1 MKPKERT
8 AFLFYFD
15 WANILLDEYP
25 YDLRHSILEA
35 ILLYITKG
43 EEPTDPTVKYSMF
56 TVIKKRIAEDTE
68 AYAEKCERVKQA
80 RREAGLR
87 GNEKRWNLSQKSQK
101 SQMSQTSLDSDSDS
115 DNDRD
120 KDINKT
126 PISKEIYP
134 LTGQGGS
141 VPHFNRV
148 DMEDNSP
155 CECRTATGEQCKRR
169 ATWEIDEVRYCNQH
183 AKDIIGSTST
193 DKRFKRPTLNEVR
206 EYIASQSYS
215 VDAEAFI
222 DFYEAKGW
230 RVGNNPMKDW
240 KAAVRTWERRNREE
254 GKANPKKTTAPNGVK
269 LGAGEWIDANGM
281 RTYGSGV
288 ANIPLNAPP
297 RPGDKYTWDAATQSW
312 IYL

>member
-35 ILLYITKG
+35 ILLYITKR

-87 GNEKRWNLSQKSQK
+87 GNEKRWNLSQTSQT
-101 SQMSQTSLDSDSDS
+101 SQMSQTSLDSDSD
-115 DNDRD
+115 NDRD
-120 KDINKT
+120 KDIDKEKSTNVDTKKT
-126 PISKEIYP
+126 AKR
-134 LTGQGGS
+134 
-141 VPHFNRV
+141 F
-148 DMEDNSP
+148 SP
-155 CECRTATGEQCKRR
+155 PSL
-169 ATWEIDEVRYCNQH
+169 DEVR
-183 AKDIIGSTST
+183 D
-193 DKRFKRPTLNEVR
+193 
-206 EYIASQSYS
+206 YIASQSYS

-240 KAAVRTWERRNREE
+240 KAAVRTWERRNKEE
-254 GKANPKKTTAPNGVK
+254 GKTAAKKQDGNTQTDMNRPSDTPRTVDNCGVSVT
-269 LGAGEWIDANGM
+269 LGVGEWIDAYGR
-281 RTYGSGV
+281 RTYGSGK
-288 ANIPLNAPP
+288 ATIPEDAPP
-297 RPGDKYTWDAATQSW
+297 RPGDKYTWDAATKSW

>member
-1 MKPKERT
+1 MKEVEKSKTPFVFYPTFYDQLQAIKNDKVRLVIYDALTRYGICGIEPDFTDIDPLGTVEALFVPMRQEIDKAKARYFASVENGKKGGAPKGSRNNPNGRKGNKELT
-8 AFLFYFD
+8 QTNL
-15 WANILLDEYP
+15 NKPELTKTNLDIDKDIDIDKEI
-25 YDLRHSILEA
+25 DI
-35 ILLYITKG
+35 
-43 EEPTDPTVKYSMF
+43 
-56 TVIKKRIAEDTE
+56 
-68 AYAEKCERVKQA
+68 
-80 RREAGLR
+80 
-87 GNEKRWNLSQKSQK
+87 
-101 SQMSQTSLDSDSDS
+101 
-115 DNDRD
+115 D
-120 KDINKT
+120 KDINIP

-134 LTGQGGS
+134 PTEQGGGVS
-141 VPHFNRV
+141 VK
-148 DMEDNSP
+148 
-155 CECRTATGEQCKRR
+155 KRDY
-169 ATWEIDEVRYCNQH
+169 EG
-183 AKDIIGSTST
+183 K
-193 DKRFKRPTLNEVR
+193 KFKRPTLDEVR

>member
-35 ILLYITKG
+35 ILLYITKR

-87 GNEKRWNLSQKSQK
+87 GNEKRWNLSQTSQT

-120 KDINKT
+120 KDIDKEKSTNVDTKKT
-126 PISKEIYP
+126 AKR
-134 LTGQGGS
+134 
-141 VPHFNRV
+141 F
-148 DMEDNSP
+148 SP
-155 CECRTATGEQCKRR
+155 PSL
-169 ATWEIDEVRYCNQH
+169 DEVR
-183 AKDIIGSTST
+183 D
-193 DKRFKRPTLNEVR
+193 
-206 EYIASQSYS
+206 YIASQSYS

-240 KAAVRTWERRNREE
+240 KAAVRTWERRNKEE
-254 GKANPKKTTAPNGVK
+254 GKTAAKKQDGNTQTDMNRPSDTPRTVDNCGVSVT
-269 LGAGEWIDANGM
+269 LGVGEWIDAYGR
-281 RTYGSGV
+281 RTYGSGK
-288 ANIPLNAPP
+288 ATIPEDAPP
-297 RPGDKYTWDAATQSW
+297 RPGDKYTWDAATKSW